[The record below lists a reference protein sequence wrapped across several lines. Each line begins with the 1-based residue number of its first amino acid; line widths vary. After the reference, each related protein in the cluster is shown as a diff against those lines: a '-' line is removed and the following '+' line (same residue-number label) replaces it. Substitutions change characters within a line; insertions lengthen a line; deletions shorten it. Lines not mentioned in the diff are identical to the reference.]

1 MSAELARTSPPPAD
15 QPSQAPSQEVQV
27 QAQPQQAQAPAPD
40 TGMAALALT
49 AAFHRVPCD
58 IDQVRHELGIGQK
71 HATSTDIVRAGRRL
85 KLKIRRVTGRGHSSL
100 LNLPLPAI
108 LELKDG
114 RFVIYGRLHDDGRM
128 RIIDAATRDVRN
140 LTAEELALEWTGT
153 IILVTKRF
161 TLEQVPGNFGLHWF
175 LPSLWKYRRA
185 LSSVVV
191 ASLFIQLCALAT
203 PLLFQ
208 ITIDKVLVHQGYS
221 TLVLVVV
228 GLIGLG
234 AFHVALTWLRTYV
247 LAHTASR
254 IDVELG
260 AKLFDHMLRLPLAYF
275 ETRPT
280 GQTVARVRELES
292 IRAFLTGQGLSSG
305 LDLIFAIIFIAILY
319 VYSPFLATIAVLS
332 LPCYVLIAAA
342 TRPSLQARM
351 KEKFEKGAL
360 STQFLVESIV
370 GVQTVKAMAVE
381 PVLRSQWEERLAAY
395 VKASFDAL
403 SVANTGQNA
412 IQFVQKITTALV
424 LYFGALAVIRGDL
437 TVGALI
443 AFNMILGQVTAPILR
458 LSQLWQDFQQVKI
471 SVERLGDVLNNHPE
485 SSALGQANLPQLKG
499 DVQIRGLTFR
509 YQEGQREVLSNIN
522 LHIPAGQVIG
532 IVGPSGSGKS
542 TLTKLVQRLYVPERG
557 QIMVDGIDIAQVD
570 PASLRRQVG
579 VVLQEN
585 LLFNKS
591 VHDNI
596 ALVNPAMSRAQVIQ
610 VARLSGADEFIN
622 RLPLGY
628 DTMIEERGA
637 NLSGGQRQ
645 RLAIARALAMNP
657 RILILDEATSALDYE
672 SERIIQDNMKHIV
685 RGRTVIV
692 IAHRLAAVRGCDR
705 IIAVQDGRIVEDG
718 SHGELLQ
725 MPTSLYGKLWRIQ
738 AGESG

>member
-1 MSAELARTSPPPAD
+1 MPSSA
-15 QPSQAPSQEVQV
+15 VQS
-27 QAQPQQAQAPAPD
+27 QAQPAASQAAPSAAPD
-40 TGMAALALT
+40 SGLAALALV
-49 AAFHRVPCD
+49 AAFHRVACD
-58 IDQVRHELGIGQK
+58 IGQVRHELGIGNRP
-71 HATSTDIVRAGRRL
+71 ASAVDLVRAGRRL
-85 KLKIRRVTGRGHSSL
+85 RLKIRRSSRTSVASL
-100 LNLPLPAI
+100 QKMPLPAI

-114 RFVIYGRLHDDGRM
+114 RFAIYGRLHQDGRM
-128 RIIDAATRDVRN
+128 RIVDAASREARN
-140 LTAEELALEWTGT
+140 LTADELEAEWSGT
-153 IILVTKRF
+153 AILITKRF

-185 LSSVVV
+185 LSSVLV
-191 ASLFIQLCALAT
+191 ASLFVQLCALAT

-208 ITIDKVLVHQGYS
+208 ITIDKVLVHRGYS

-234 AFHVALTWLRTYV
+234 VFHVSLQWLRTYV

-260 AKLFDHMLRLPLAYF
+260 AKLFDHLLRLPLSYF
-275 ETRPT
+275 ETRAT

-292 IRAFLTGQGLSSG
+292 IRNFLTGQGLASG
-305 LDLIFAIIFIAILY
+305 LDLIFAVIFIAILFM
-319 VYSPFLATIAVLS
+319 YSPFLATIAVLS
-332 LPCYVLIAAA
+332 LPCYVIIAAL

-381 PVLRSQWEERLAAY
+381 PVLRAQWEERLAAY
-395 VKASFDAL
+395 VRSSFNAL

-412 IQFVQKITTALV
+412 IQFVTKLTTALV
-424 LYFGALAVIRGDL
+424 LYFGAQAVIQGDL

-443 AFNMILGQVTAPILR
+443 AFNMILNQVTAPVLR

-471 SVERLGDVLNNHPE
+471 SVDRLGDVLNNYPE
-485 SSALGQANLPQLKG
+485 SSALVQANLPTLKG
-499 DVQIRGLTFR
+499 DVQIKNVTFR
-509 YQEGQREVLSNIN
+509 YQEGSREVLSNVS
-522 LHIPAGQVIG
+522 LKIPAGQVIG

-542 TLTKLVQRLYVPERG
+542 TLTKLIQRLYVPERG

-585 LLFNKS
+585 LLFHKT

-596 ALVNPAMSRAQVIQ
+596 ALANPALSRAQVIQ
-610 VARLSGADEFIN
+610 VARLSGADEFIT

-672 SERIIQDNMKHIV
+672 SERIIQENMRHIV

-705 IIAVQDGRIVEDG
+705 IIALQDGKIVEDG
-718 SHGELLQ
+718 SHRELLE
-725 MPTSLYGKLWRIQ
+725 MPTSLYGRLWRIQ
-738 AGESG
+738 AGEVGE

>member
-1 MSAELARTSPPPAD
+1 
-15 QPSQAPSQEVQV
+15 
-27 QAQPQQAQAPAPD
+27 
-40 TGMAALALT
+40 
-49 AAFHRVPCD
+49 
-58 IDQVRHELGIGQK
+58 
-71 HATSTDIVRAGRRL
+71 
-85 KLKIRRVTGRGHSSL
+85 
-100 LNLPLPAI
+100 
-108 LELKDG
+108 
-114 RFVIYGRLHDDGRM
+114 M
-128 RIIDAATRDVRN
+128 RIVDAASREARN
-140 LTAEELALEWTGT
+140 LTADELEAEWSGT
-153 IILVTKRF
+153 AILITKRF

-185 LSSVVV
+185 LSSVLV
-191 ASLFIQLCALAT
+191 ASLFVQLCALAT

-208 ITIDKVLVHQGYS
+208 ITIDKVLVHRGYS

-234 AFHVALTWLRTYV
+234 VFHVSLQWLRTYV

-260 AKLFDHMLRLPLAYF
+260 AKLFDHLLRLPLSYF
-275 ETRPT
+275 ETRAT

-292 IRAFLTGQGLSSG
+292 IRNFLTGQGLASG
-305 LDLIFAIIFIAILY
+305 LDLIFAVIFIAILFM
-319 VYSPFLATIAVLS
+319 YSPFLATIAVLS
-332 LPCYVLIAAA
+332 LPCYVIIAAL

-381 PVLRSQWEERLAAY
+381 PVLRAQWEERLAAY
-395 VKASFDAL
+395 VRSSFNAL

-412 IQFVQKITTALV
+412 IQFVTKLTTALV
-424 LYFGALAVIRGDL
+424 LYFGAQAVIQGDL

-443 AFNMILGQVTAPILR
+443 AFNMILNQVTAPVLR

-471 SVERLGDVLNNHPE
+471 SVDRLGDVLNNYPE
-485 SSALGQANLPQLKG
+485 SSALVQANLPTLKG
-499 DVQIRGLTFR
+499 DVQIKNVTFR
-509 YQEGQREVLSNIN
+509 YQEGSREVLSNVS
-522 LHIPAGQVIG
+522 LKIPAGQVIG

-542 TLTKLVQRLYVPERG
+542 TLTKLIQRLYVPERG

-585 LLFNKS
+585 LLFHKT

-596 ALVNPAMSRAQVIQ
+596 ALANPALSRAQVIQ
-610 VARLSGADEFIN
+610 VARLSGADEFIT

-672 SERIIQDNMKHIV
+672 SERIIQENMRHIV

-705 IIAVQDGRIVEDG
+705 IIALQDGKIVEDG
-718 SHGELLQ
+718 SHRELLE
-725 MPTSLYGKLWRIQ
+725 MPTSLYGRLWRIQ
-738 AGESG
+738 AGEVGE

>member
-1 MSAELARTSPPPAD
+1 MSATA
-15 QPSQAPSQEVQV
+15 VQS
-27 QAQPQQAQAPAPD
+27 QPQPEAETPAAAPPQD
-40 TGMAALALT
+40 SGLAALALV
-49 AAFHRVPCD
+49 AAFHRVACD
-58 IDQVRHELGIGQK
+58 VGQVRHELGIGDK
-71 HATSTDIVRAGRRL
+71 PATSTDIVRAGRRL
-85 KLKIRRVTGRGHSSL
+85 RLKVRRSTRNSQSFL
-100 LNLPLPAI
+100 SKLPLPVI
-108 LELKDG
+108 LELNDG
-114 RFVIYGRLHDDGRM
+114 RFVIFGRLHADGRM
-128 RIIDAATRDVRN
+128 RIVDAATREARN
-140 LTAEELALEWTGT
+140 LTPDELATEWTGT
-153 IILVTKRF
+153 VILVARRF

-175 LPSLWKYRRA
+175 LPSLLKYRRA
-185 LSSVVV
+185 LGSVLV
-191 ASLFIQLCALAT
+191 ASLFVQLCALAT

-234 AFHVALTWLRTYV
+234 VFHVALQWLRTYV

-260 AKLFDHMLRLPLAYF
+260 AKLFDHMLRLPLGYF

-292 IRAFLTGQGLSSG
+292 IRGFLTGPGLSSG
-305 LDLIFAIIFIAILY
+305 LDLVFAMIFVAILY

-332 LPCYVLIAAA
+332 LPCYVIIAAL

-370 GVQTVKAMAVE
+370 GIQTVKAMAVE

-395 VKASFDAL
+395 VKSSFDAL

-412 IQFVQKITTALV
+412 IQFVTKVTTALV
-424 LYFGALAVIRGDL
+424 LYFGALAVIKGEL

-443 AFNMILGQVTAPILR
+443 AFNMILNQVTAPVLR

-471 SVERLGDVLNNHPE
+471 SVDRLGDVLNNHPE
-485 SSALGQANLPQLKG
+485 SSALGQANLPPLKG
-499 DVQIRGLTFR
+499 SVQVRGLTFR
-509 YQEGQREVLSNIN
+509 YQEGSREVLSNVN
-522 LHIPAGQVIG
+522 LDIPAGQVIG

-542 TLTKLVQRLYVPERG
+542 TLTKLIQRLYVPERG

-570 PASLRRQVG
+570 PASLRRQIG

-585 LLFNKS
+585 LLFHKS

-596 ALVNPAMSRAQVIQ
+596 ALANPALSRAQVIQ

-672 SERIIQDNMKHIV
+672 SERIIQDNMRHIV

-705 IIAVQDGRIVEDG
+705 IIAIQDGKIVEDG
-718 SHGELLQ
+718 SHGELLKL
-725 MPTSLYGKLWRIQ
+725 PTSLYGRLWRIQ
-738 AGESG
+738 SGEVAE